1 MYAAIHLAS
10 DLFDLTGLA
19 LLDTGSNVGLID
31 AKVLPKEVLGKIAP
45 SNTTVNGVGGVAN
58 TVGTVTGTVRIGQ
71 TEFSNVSFQVVKD
84 ISEGTQMILGTE
96 IFMDPS
102 VDKYEIDNNNKTIT
116 FTLNGKR
123 NNSTHDRLVIT
134 SGFVTK
140 SSMSEFSVSCHR
152 CDEDKIPSDAASQKN
167 CGDESAPKFGD
178 LHEKL
183 AFLKEKLDVPLYH
196 SNKQYVEEFADMLLA
211 NMDVFG
217 GEGKLGCFPIPV
229 PIETEGPA
237 VSIRQHQIAERFR
250 ATVDQEIEKM
260 C

>member
-10 DLFDLTGLA
+10 GLFDLTGLA

-31 AKVLPKEVLGKIAP
+31 AKVLPKEILGKITP

-140 SSMSEFSVSCHR
+140 SSMSEF
-152 CDEDKIPSDAASQKN
+152 
-167 CGDESAPKFGD
+167 
-178 LHEKL
+178 
-183 AFLKEKLDVPLYH
+183 
-196 SNKQYVEEFADMLLA
+196 
-211 NMDVFG
+211 
-217 GEGKLGCFPIPV
+217 
-229 PIETEGPA
+229 
-237 VSIRQHQIAERFR
+237 
-250 ATVDQEIEKM
+250 TVTQL
-260 C
+260 